1 MGGGGNQKRPRG
13 GDADWDSM
21 QWRRMVSC
29 HIGVRVGT
37 DTPEVGDPRSSL
49 TSHLSHEISDVD
61 RKGCARPLGF
71 CRFCASIGFKSD

>member
-1 MGGGGNQKRPRG
+1 MGGGNQKRPRG

-29 HIGVRVGT
+29 HIGVRVG
-37 DTPEVGDPRSSL
+37 SSL

-71 CRFCASIGFKSD
+71 L